1 MTDTPPVSSAPNAG
15 PRAAMNSVRQP
26 RAIELK
32 LSDQRNLRRAFTG
45 TWRFQISVSSALNDV
60 RDRELTL
67 AELET
72 VVGGDPSTGCVYA
85 EGGYGGSAAGS
96 SGGVVGL
103 VRLIAR
109 ILS

>member
-1 MTDTPPVSSAPNAG
+1 MTDTPPVSSAPNAR

-72 VVGGDPSTGCVYA
+72 VAGVIPAPDVYMPT
-85 EGGYGGSAAGS
+85 AATAAVLRVPLAALWGWC
-96 SGGVVGL
+96 G
-103 VRLIAR
+103 
-109 ILS
+109 